1 MLWAKTQVIWSKN
14 MLCFGSKSLMK
25 LQSLKNVE
33 ELLFERQRFIVTYC
47 ITRAHTHKTTTIQNY
62 FNNLVVKSEGL
73 TTHTNKVVASESII
87 SRERSLC
94 YGNNLLYS

>member
-47 ITRAHTHKTTTIQNY
+47 ITRAHTHTTTTIKNY

-73 TTHTNKVVASESII
+73 TTHTNQVVASESII

>member
-47 ITRAHTHKTTTIQNY
+47 ITRAHTHTQQQ
-62 FNNLVVKSEGL
+62 
-73 TTHTNKVVASESII
+73 
-87 SRERSLC
+87 
-94 YGNNLLYS
+94 

>member
-47 ITRAHTHKTTTIQNY
+47 ITRAHTTTIKNY

-73 TTHTNKVVASESII
+73 TTHTNKVAASESII